1 MCRLILIFCVVLS
14 LVEAN
19 SFDEERNKILF
30 EKLHAQNQRLWTFI
44 NNKKTSENQDSFSF
58 IRPSSIQISHAG
70 RYKSSRKPSVAT
82 NQNPVETVENDST
95 VAMSNPRV
103 KYPDYLKEDPADKD
117 LDFEDVLNTQNP
129 HRPKGWQSSDLE
141 DEKKHATQAPES
153 ETKSS
158 GKVLYKS
165 SNLRTGPKSSIGNS
179 SKQKAISK
187 PNALQRAWNSL
198 THIAKSMGRPKPL
211 SKRAERRNFKVWS
224 FQIGLRN
231 LINNDSDGFK
241 HDAEVYHQLGYR
253 IDDRQKIFVE
263 RKSVTMTGNG
273 FGKVTRT
280 GLGYQHYLKSVNEK
294 SDYYPY
300 FSLFYDHWKGNFDNF
315 NGVSL
320 VNNKSSRD
328 ILTTRL
334 GVEVPLTSTTNLD
347 LYWERGKKF
356 LDYTDVLGSKIEIH
370 ARNNLYGMGLS
381 HSF

>member
-1 MCRLILIFCVVLS
+1 MCRLILIFFVVLS
-14 LVEAN
+14 LVESN

-44 NNKKTSENQDSFSF
+44 NSQKTFENKDSISF
-58 IRPSSIQISHAG
+58 IRPSSIQVSHAG
-70 RYKSSRKPSVAT
+70 RYKSRQKLLVAADE
-82 NQNPVETVENDST
+82 NPMEIVKNDPTITV
-95 VAMSNPRV
+95 SNTRG
-103 KYPDYLKEDPADKD
+103 KYPDYLKEDPADAD
-117 LDFEDVLNTQNP
+117 VNFEDVTNTQNP

-141 DEKKHATQAPES
+141 DEKKRATQAPKV

-165 SNLRTGPKSSIGNS
+165 SHRPTGPKSSIDNS
-179 SKQKAISK
+179 FKQKAVSK

-328 ILTTRL
+328 VLTTRL